1 MATSSAPPSAPSAPP
16 PPSAAGAPATPA
28 PLSPQVRR
36 RQRMAK
42 ALALVVS
49 IAFSAVML
57 EGVFRVIERTE
68 IGKEYHRGEGGSPI
82 PDARWGWKMSPGT
95 FEQGTAEFT
104 VTGDVNAMFMNDDA
118 VDPIGD
124 MTKTRVLA
132 LGDSHTFAVG
142 VSKDET
148 WAKDLQRDLITATG
162 KQFRVYNDGCSGYNL
177 HQYLLRLID
186 HGPTLR
192 PDYVVVGFSYATDLF
207 DLLPPDHGGW
217 TYGAPTQPRDYFDFN
232 AAGVLEERH
241 WVPPAEGATGQ
252 EKSVSGA
259 MSIRNFATSFATARY
274 LRRSKLALFIGSHVT
289 VGGQSLWPN
298 MDVVVEK
305 DVGPGREYTWRLA
318 KALLLKMKAE
328 SDKLG
333 AKLIIVGIPYL
344 PQVYDEIWS
353 STFGGN
359 GKYSKTAAIERIR
372 AFCEESGIRYVDTL
386 NALHDRAQKVGHWL
400 HYRRDAHPT
409 REGQEVIAEVIAKS
423 GALPPI
429 ADR

>member
-1 MATSSAPPSAPSAPP
+1 MATSSAPPPSPSESST
-16 PPSAAGAPATPA
+16 PSAASEPSKPA
-28 PLSPQVRR
+28 PLSPQTRR

-49 IAFSAVML
+49 LTFSAVML
-57 EGVFRVIERTE
+57 EGVFRVIERGE
-68 IGKEYHRGEGGSPI
+68 MGKEYHRGEGGHPL
-82 PDARWGWKMSPGT
+82 PDARWGWKMSPGS
-95 FEQGTAEFT
+95 FEQGTSEFAI
-104 VTGDVNAMFMNDDA
+104 TGDVNAMFMNDDA
-118 VDPIGD
+118 VD
-124 MTKTRVLA
+124 TASEKAKTRVLA

-142 VSKDET
+142 VSSDET
-148 WAKDLQRDLITATG
+148 WAKALQRDLIARTG
-162 KQFRVYNDGCSGYNL
+162 KPFRVYNDGCPGYNL
-177 HQYLLRLID
+177 HQYLLRLLD

-217 TYGAPTQPRDYFDFN
+217 TYGAPTQPRDYFDFD
-232 AAGVLEERH
+232 ASGALEERH
-241 WVPPAEGATGQ
+241 WVPPLEGASDQGKT
-252 EKSVSGA
+252 VSGA
-259 MSIRNFATSFATARY
+259 MAVRNFAGSFATVRY
-274 LRRSKLALFIGSHVT
+274 LRRSKLALFVGSHVT

-333 AKLIIVGIPYL
+333 ARLVIAGIPYL
-344 PQVYDEIWS
+344 PQVYDEIWT

-359 GKYSKTAAIERIR
+359 EKYSKTAAIERIR
-372 AFCEESGIRYVDTL
+372 AFCEANGIRYVDTL
-386 NALHDRAQKVGHWL
+386 DALHDRAQKVGHWL
-400 HYRRDAHPT
+400 HHRRDAHPT
-409 REGQEVIAEVIAKS
+409 REGQEVIAEVIAAS

>member
-1 MATSSAPPSAPSAPP
+1 MATSSAPPPSPSEASKPP
-16 PPSAAGAPATPA
+16 DTSEPIKPA
-28 PLSPQVRR
+28 PLSRRTRR

-42 ALALVVS
+42 ALALLVS
-49 IAFSAVML
+49 VTFSAVML
-57 EGVFRVIERTE
+57 EGVFRVIERGE
-68 IGKEYHRGEGGSPI
+68 ISKEYHHGEGGNPL
-82 PDARWGWKMSPGT
+82 PDARWGWKMSPGP
-95 FEQGTAEFT
+95 FEQSTAEFT

-124 MTKTRVLA
+124 KQKTRVLA

-148 WAKDLQRDLITATG
+148 WAKVLQRDLIARTG
-162 KQFRVYNDGCSGYNL
+162 KPFRVYNDGCSGYNL

-207 DLLPPDHGGW
+207 DLLPPEHGGW
-217 TYGAPTQPRDYFDFN
+217 TYGATTQPRDYFDFD
-232 AAGVLEERH
+232 ASGALEERH

-252 EKSVSGA
+252 AKTISRA
-259 MSIRNFATSFATARY
+259 MAIRNFATGFATLRY
-274 LRRSKLALFIGSHVT
+274 LHRSKLALFVGSHVT

-328 SDKLG
+328 SEKLG
-333 AKLIIVGIPYL
+333 AQLVIAGIPYL

-359 GKYSKTAAIERIR
+359 EKYSKTAAIERIR
-372 AFCEESGIRYVDTL
+372 AFCEANGIRYVDTL
-386 NALHDRAQKVGHWL
+386 DALHDRAQKVGHWL
-400 HYRRDAHPT
+400 HHRRDAHPT
-409 REGQEVIAEVIAKS
+409 REGQEVIAEVIAAS

>member
-1 MATSSAPPSAPSAPP
+1 MANDSAPSSSSSDSSAPSKPAPP
-16 PPSAAGAPATPA
+16 
-28 PLSPQVRR
+28 SPQMRR
-36 RQRMAK
+36 RQRRAK
-42 ALALVVS
+42 VLALVVS
-49 IAFSAVML
+49 LTFSAIML
-57 EGVFRVIERTE
+57 EGVFRFIEHGE
-68 IGKEYHRGEGGSPI
+68 IGKEYHRGEGGLPL
-82 PDARWGWKMSPGT
+82 PDARWGWKMSPGA
-95 FEQGTAEFT
+95 FEQGTSEFS
-104 VTGDVNAMFMNDDA
+104 VVGDVNAMFMNDDA
-118 VDPIGD
+118 VDLAAD
-124 MTKTRVLA
+124 KAKTRVLA

-148 WAKDLQRDLITATG
+148 WAKVLQRDLVTATG
-162 KQFRVYNDGCSGYNL
+162 KPFRVYNDGCSGYNL

-207 DLLPPDHGGW
+207 DLLPPEHGGW
-217 TYGAPTQPRDYFDFN
+217 TYGAPTQPRDYFDFD

-241 WVPPAEGATGQ
+241 WLPPEEGATGPG
-252 EKSVSGA
+252 KTVSGA
-259 MSIRNFATSFATARY
+259 MLVRGFANNFATVRY

-318 KALLLKMKAE
+318 KALLLKMKVE

-333 AKLIIVGIPYL
+333 AKLVIAGIPYL
-344 PQVYDEIWS
+344 PQVYDEVWG

-359 GKYSKTAAIERIR
+359 EKYSKTAAIERIR
-372 AFCEESGIRYVDTL
+372 TFCDANGIRYVDTL
-386 NALHDRAQKVGHWL
+386 DALHDRAQKAGHWL
-400 HYRRDAHPT
+400 HHKHDAHPN
-409 REGQEVIAEVIAKS
+409 REGQEVIAEVIAAS